1 MKLLTI
7 LFGAM
12 VPDPSASI
20 CCVLSV
26 RLRRDLRG
34 CASRKS
40 IVCMIIPERL
50 LHITAGRVTVSY
62 P

>member
-1 MKLLTI
+1 